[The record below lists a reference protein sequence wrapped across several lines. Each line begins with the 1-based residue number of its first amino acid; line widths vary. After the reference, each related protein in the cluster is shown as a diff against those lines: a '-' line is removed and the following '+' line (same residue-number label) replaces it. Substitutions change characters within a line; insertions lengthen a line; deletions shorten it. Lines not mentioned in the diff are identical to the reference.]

1 MKSYITTIEE
11 LKGKPKSELNVIFRN
26 AVEAVASDKVSPLER
41 EAAKR
46 TVDNVRKNLRGYCR
60 FASILV
66 IYYYTDVAT
75 ITL

>member
-11 LKGKPKSELNVIFRN
+11 LKGKPKSELNVIFRK

-46 TVDNVRKNLRGYCR
+46 TVDNVRKNL
-60 FASILV
+60 
-66 IYYYTDVAT
+66 
-75 ITL
+75 